1 MKAASTMISL
11 MVRERLQSMVKCSR
25 ACGEKERTFS
35 LTAVNDFFKIN
46 IDEDYKLYVSSIS
59 DAVVN

>member
-1 MKAASTMISL
+1 MKAASTMIFL
-11 MVRERLQSMVKCSR
+11 MARERLQSMVKCLR
-25 ACGEKERTFS
+25 VCGEKERTFS
-35 LTAVNDFFKIN
+35 LAAVNDFFKIN